1 MEFTE
6 IGKGKSYQRIGR
18 KRTVTTTYYRVL
30 AEQKDQNVGISALW
44 KKNNN

>member
-18 KRTVTTTYYRVL
+18 KRTVTTTYFRVL
-30 AEQKDQNVGISALW
+30 AEQKDGEWTFESEE
-44 KKNNN
+44 K